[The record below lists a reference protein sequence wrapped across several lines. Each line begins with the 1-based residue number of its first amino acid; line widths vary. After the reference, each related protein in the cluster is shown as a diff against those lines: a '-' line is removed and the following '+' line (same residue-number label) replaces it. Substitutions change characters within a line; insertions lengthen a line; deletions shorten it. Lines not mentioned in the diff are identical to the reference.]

1 MSHKMLKI
9 SLVISL
15 AANLMVLGAIGG
27 FFASGHHK
35 DVKLERAG
43 YHHGSRPRG
52 PNLGFAPIIRA
63 MDRKDR
69 RALGRM
75 IKKIHAENRL
85 RPPDAFEEKLA
96 NLIGTTPFE
105 PLSLLDLLEQAAMQ
119 GEKRQTIARQ
129 VLVKQL
135 AGMSAQERLAIA
147 ETLKN
152 GHR

>member
-15 AANLMVLGAIGG
+15 AANLLVLGAIGG

-75 IKKIHAENRL
+75 IKKIHAENSL
-85 RPPDAFEEKLA
+85 SSPDAFNGKLA
-96 NLIGTTPFE
+96 DLIGTTPFE
-105 PLSLLDLLEQAAMQ
+105 PLALLDLLEQAGTQA
-119 GEKRQTIARQ
+119 EKRQTITRQ
-129 VLVKQL
+129 VLVEQL
-135 AGMSAQERLAIA
+135 AGMSAQERLARA
-147 ETLKN
+147 NTLKN
-152 GHR
+152 GRR